1 MLRPLFWIS
10 TLFAAM
16 LAVIVPAAYFY
27 TSASLPQ
34 LDTEFDLLR
43 VLKQP
48 IESERRSMQMNKY
61 DKNKDPVEFLRPDIA
76 NYPKEMVAFYIT
88 ERGCPTY
95 FQSPREEGWPWAKRM
110 MGSFFGMEFDG
121 DGWCEK
127 LFADNIARRVGAK
140 GSLEQVVA
148 AHKIHRFL
156 KKDGLVAYDLA
167 TTPVEDGIVGPEAI
181 AKMLFQKKLPDLTLA
196 ELAELQLAM
205 PPHGYYVQVKLCMNP
220 NLLRQ
225 NRDIL
230 LERLGLAGMTAMD
243 KAEIAKQAPVACI
256 AVKR

>member
-1 MLRPLFWIS
+1 MLRSLFWIS
-10 TLFAAM
+10 LLFAAM

-48 IESERRSMQMNKY
+48 IESERRSQQMNKY
-61 DKNKDPVEFLRPDIA
+61 DKNKDPVEFARPDIA

-127 LFADNIARRVGAK
+127 LFADNIARRLGAK
-140 GSLEQVVA
+140 GSLEMVVA

-167 TTPVEDGIVGPEAI
+167 TTPAEEGVVGPESI
-181 AKMLFQKKLPDLTLA
+181 AKVLFQKKLSELSLA
-196 ELAELQLAM
+196 ELAELQLAV

-220 NLLRQ
+220 NLLRA
-225 NRDIL
+225 NRDVL

-243 KAEIAKQAPVACI
+243 KAEIAKQSPVACI
-256 AVKR
+256 GVKR

>member
-1 MLRPLFWIS
+1 MMV
-10 TLFAAM
+10 AVM
-16 LAVIVPAAYFY
+16 LAIIVPSAYFY

-48 IESERRSMQMNKY
+48 IESERRSKQMNRY
-61 DKNKDPVEFLRPDIA
+61 DKNTAPVEFARPDIA
-76 NYPKEMVAFYIT
+76 TIPKELVAFYIT
-88 ERGCPTY
+88 ERGCPSY
-95 FQSPREEGWPWAKRM
+95 FQSPREEGGLWARRI
-110 MGSFFGMEFDG
+110 FGGFIGMDFDG

-127 LFADNIARRVGAK
+127 VFSDNLARRVGAK
-140 GSLEQVVA
+140 GGLEVMVA
-148 AHKIHRFL
+148 SHKIHRFL

-167 TTPVEDGIVGPEAI
+167 TMPVEDGIIGVEDI
-181 AKMLFQKKLPDLTLA
+181 AKELFHKPLANMTLA
-196 ELAELQLAM
+196 ELAEMQLAIA
-205 PPHGYYVQVKLCMNP
+205 PHGYYAQVKLCMNP

-256 AVKR
+256 AIKR